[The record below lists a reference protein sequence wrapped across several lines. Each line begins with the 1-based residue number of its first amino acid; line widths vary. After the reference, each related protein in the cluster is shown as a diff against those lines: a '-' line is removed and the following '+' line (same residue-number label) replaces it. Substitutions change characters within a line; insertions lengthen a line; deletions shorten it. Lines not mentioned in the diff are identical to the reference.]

1 MANKE
6 PYVFKKRKQPIF
18 AIVKFVLR
26 IFLRKP
32 KIINLNGDKLPDQ
45 CLYIGVHRGKWTPMY
60 MKLYYPKDIV
70 FVGAYPMLGKYKERN
85 YYLREIFYIK
95 KCHKK
100 RFPSTLKS
108 AFEAIFSKMVY
119 KGLRLIPSYPDGRF
133 INTIQNSTKTIDN
146 GFSVVIFPEDSE
158 DGYYDIITKAYP
170 GFIGIAQGYNK
181 THDHELAIVPISAH
195 VRKKVIVVDKPFY
208 LSTLEGLN
216 RDEIC
221 EFAKDRL
228 NSLFTDY
235 IEKL

>member
-18 AIVKFVLR
+18 AIIKSILR

-32 KIINLNGDKLPDQ
+32 KIINLNGDKLPER
-45 CLYIGVHRGKWTPMY
+45 CLFIGVHRGKWTPMY
-60 MKLYYPKDIV
+60 MKIRYPGDIA
-70 FVGAYPMLGKYKERN
+70 FIGAYPMLGKYKERN
-85 YYLREIFYIK
+85 WYLREIVYIK

-100 RFPSTLKS
+100 RFPSTIKA

-119 KGLRLIPSYPDGRF
+119 KGMNLIPSYPDGRF
-133 INTIQNSTKTIDN
+133 VSTIQNASKTIDN
-146 GFSVVIFPEDSE
+146 GFSVVIFPEDSD
-158 DGYYDIITKAYP
+158 DGYFDIITKAFP
-170 GFIGIAQGYNK
+170 GFIGIAETYNRK
-181 THDHELAIVPISAH
+181 HNHELAIVPISAH
-195 VRKKVIVVDKPFY
+195 IKKKVIVIDKPFY
-208 LSTLEGLN
+208 LSNLKDKN